1 MTKEEKIKLR
11 NIYTYIKDKMDEKN
25 YRISKLLWEGS
36 KDFIVLHREINSVIL
51 LNNIKRQ
58 FNKEF
63 ESLFVR
69 GVVQ

>member
-1 MTKEEKIKLR
+1 MTKQEKLKLR
-11 NIYTYIKDKMDEKN
+11 NIYGYINNIMAEKDYLIN
-25 YRISKLLWEGS
+25 KLLWEGS

-63 ESLFVR
+63 ESLFIR
-69 GVVQ
+69 GVR

>member
-1 MTKEEKIKLR
+1 MTKQEKLKLR
-11 NIYTYIKDKMDEKN
+11 NIYGYINNIMAEKD
-25 YRISKLLWEGS
+25 YRINELLWKGS

-58 FNKEF
+58 LNKEF

-69 GVVQ
+69 GVVK